1 MMARW
6 RKSNPTQ
13 IRHRWPNW
21 FGDAMNMLLLKTLRD
36 LRASMS
42 QSIALIVIVMLG
54 VASFAAT
61 VAAYRDLDTSYN
73 RTYDELL
80 FADVTFALKSAPQAN
95 VDNLRRIEGIE
106 DVFGRLVIDTG
117 LELPERNAETPDPI
131 RARLIG
137 ISAPERPGVNNVL
150 VLEGRYFNSTDES
163 GILLDTHFAEYFNL
177 GPGDIVSPILNGKR
191 IDFPVVGVVASPEYL
206 MVSPSRQEIIP
217 SPRSFGVFF
226 VPLDVLQEKLG
237 MKGMVNDIAFRL
249 KEDADEAAVVGRIQE
264 ELAPFGLTATT
275 LRADQPSNFGLK
287 TDVEEFREIAY
298 LLPAVILLVAAISV
312 YVMLGRQV
320 RAQTP
325 QVGLMKALGYSDRS
339 VMGHFLLYAMV
350 IGIIGSVAGA
360 LLGFSLGKWI
370 TELYAAELGIPIV
383 ETRFY
388 IDLILEGAAL
398 SLLATIV
405 AAIAPALGAARLLPA
420 QAMRFDPA
428 IAQVKGRVSL
438 LEKIIHLPLML
449 RLPLR
454 SVFRVRRRSLTTAI
468 GIIFAY
474 MLILMVWGLLDSIEF
489 FFSKNYEVIERWDMS
504 VSFSSIQP
512 NDTRETILEWGG
524 VKAVEPILQLPATL
538 RLGSNSEDIL
548 LTAFNPDQGM
558 HILQLQGDTT
568 AREALANGQ
577 LVITTGLA
585 KLLKVFEGDRVT
597 LDTPFGAEEFILGP
611 TTGEMMNAV
620 GYLSMD
626 EAQARLRAP
635 IVPYNGLYI
644 TVDDALSGQIKL
656 DLYHLPGV
664 AAVQR
669 KADLVTDMRGFMG
682 LFYLLIGIMMTVAVV
697 MAFALLFN
705 AMTVSVLERKREF
718 ATMRSIGSGT
728 GQIATLLF
736 TENLLLWL
744 VTLVPGLLLGHWM
757 ALQVGTSFSADLFTF
772 NIVVAPS
779 TYVFT
784 AAGILLTMLL
794 ATLPAIRQVHRLNLA
809 EATKVLN

>member
-1 MMARW
+1 
-6 RKSNPTQ
+6 
-13 IRHRWPNW
+13 
-21 FGDAMNMLLLKTLRD
+21 MLVLKTLRD
-36 LRASMS
+36 LRASLA

-73 RTYDELL
+73 RTYDELF
-80 FADVTFALKSAPQAN
+80 FADVTFAVQGAPQTN
-95 VDNLRRIEGIE
+95 VDKLRNVEGVE

-117 LELPERNAETPDPI
+117 LELPERNDETPDPI

-137 ISAPERPGVNNVL
+137 LSAPERPGVNNVL
-150 VLEGRYFNSTDES
+150 VLEGRYFDSTDES

-177 GPGDIVSPILNGKR
+177 GSGDTVSPILNGTR
-191 IDFPVVGVVASPEYL
+191 LDFPVVGVVASPEYL
-206 MVSPSRQEIIP
+206 MVSPSKQEIIP

-226 VPLDVLQEKLG
+226 LPLDVLQEKLAMEG
-237 MKGMVNDIAFRL
+237 VVNDIAIRL
-249 KEDADEAAVVGRIQE
+249 EENADETVVVKRIQE

-275 LRADQPSNFGLK
+275 LRANQPSNFGLK

-298 LLPAVILLVAAISV
+298 LLPTVILLVAAISV

-325 QVGLMKALGYSDRS
+325 QVGLMKALGYSDKS
-339 VMGHFLLYAMV
+339 VMGHFLLYALV
-350 IGIIGSVAGA
+350 IGIIGSAAGA
-360 LLGFSLGKWI
+360 LLGLSLGKWI

-388 IDLILEGAAL
+388 PDLILKGAAL
-398 SLLATIV
+398 SLAATII
-405 AAIAPALGAARLLPA
+405 AAIAPAYGAARLLPA

-428 IAQVKGRVSL
+428 IAQVKGRVSW

-489 FFSKNYEVIERWDMS
+489 FFAKNYEIIERWDMS
-504 VSFSSIQP
+504 VSFTSIQP
-512 NDTRETILEWGG
+512 PATRDTIQEWDG
-524 VKAVEPILQLPATL
+524 VKEVEPILQVPATL
-538 RLGSNSEDIL
+538 RIEPSSEDIL
-548 LTAFNPDQGM
+548 LTAFNPDQEM
-558 HILQLQGDTT
+558 HILQLPGGTT
-568 AREALANGQ
+568 AREALADGR
-577 LVITTGLA
+577 LVIANGLA
-585 KLLKVFEGDRVT
+585 KLLAVAEGDRVT
-597 LDTPFGAEEFILGP
+597 LETPFGTEEFILGP
-611 TTGEMMNAV
+611 TTDEMMNAV
-620 GYLSMD
+620 GYISMD
-626 EAQARLRAP
+626 EAQKRLRAP
-635 IVPYNGLYI
+635 IYPYNGLYI
-644 TVDDALSGQIKL
+644 TVDDARSGQLKL
-656 DLYHLPGV
+656 DLYHLPGA

-682 LFYLLIGIMMTVAVV
+682 LFYLLIGIMMAVAVA

-728 GQIATLLF
+728 GRIAVLLF
-736 TENLLLWL
+736 AENLILWL

-757 ALQVGTSFSADLFTF
+757 ALQVGTSFSAALFTF
-772 NIVVAPS
+772 KIVVAPS

-784 AAGILLTMLL
+784 ATGILLTMLL
-794 ATLPAIRQVHRLNLA
+794 ATLPAIRQVNRLNLA
-809 EATKVLN
+809 EATKTLN